1 MRFVFAGLLLMMAA
15 QSADAAQP
23 ADCPVEPS
31 TGPML
36 PLSLDLA
43 GRPGVPASTTGKAY
57 VAVPMGA
64 PGVACRDAPPP
75 PSDVLRGEPGDTLGP
90 HSRDLLRG
98 AGAPRVWV
106 ETR

>member
-1 MRFVFAGLLLMMAA
+1 MRLLCACLLLTMAA
-15 QSADAAQP
+15 QGTAAAQQ

-43 GRPGVPASTTGKAY
+43 GRPGVPADTTGKAY
-57 VAVPMGA
+57 VLVPMSP
-64 PGVACRDAPPP
+64 PGVACRDAAPP
-75 PSDVLRGEPGDTLGP
+75 PSDILRGEPGNTLGP
-90 HSRDLLRG
+90 PSRDLLRG
-98 AGAPRVWV
+98 SGTPRVWV

>member
-1 MRFVFAGLLLMMAA
+1 MMAA
-15 QSADAAQP
+15 HGVAAAQT

-31 TGPML
+31 AGPML

-43 GRPGVPASTTGKAY
+43 GRPGVPVGTTGHAY

-64 PGVACRDAPPP
+64 PGVACQDAPPP
-75 PSDVLRGEPGDTLGP
+75 PLDVLHGEPGPTLGP
-90 HSRDLLRG
+90 PSHDLLRG
-98 AGAPRVWV
+98 SGTPRVWV